1 MRMMTRNC
9 AREESDMIDGYY
21 SEEEVAA
28 FLKKKKDSL
37 AKDRYVGSNHPPYI
51 KIGAMVCYPKDEFER
66 WLRSRV
72 VREYADEQPKSNPFT
87 KREKIRV
94 GHRR

>member
-1 MRMMTRNC
+1 
-9 AREESDMIDGYY
+9 MIDGYY
-21 SEEEVAA
+21 SEKEMADLLDLE
-28 FLKKKKDSL
+28 KDSL
-37 AKDRYVGSNHPPYI
+37 AKNRSIGRNHPPYI

-66 WLRSRV
+66 WMRSRV

-94 GHRR
+94 GTRR